1 MKDLDTAECANLVD
15 KAINECA
22 TDEEV
27 KALVEKELG

>member
-1 MKDLDTAECANLVD
+1 MKDLDTAECAKLVD